1 MHPPDPLNDSS
12 VYETLFKSSHFIQL
26 IIDPDD
32 GMILDANKAAQK
44 FYQYTREELTSMTI
58 FSINAMPKKQV
69 EKEMLRVKKCRCNH
83 FNSRH
88 ILKNNEIR
96 EVEICSGPI
105 EFHSRTVLYSIIHD
119 ITATRRAQKTLQKS
133 EATIKAM
140 IDATNSLV
148 YLVDMDGKIINLNRS
163 GAELFNMTP
172 EQMTGKNFKSFL
184 SENDVSKLTMLAN
197 KVIQTGRAL
206 NYSKQ
211 INKKHYDVQ
220 LHPVPDESG
229 KIAQICVF
237 VNDISEI
244 KKSERLLAAIETAGG
259 ICHEMNQPL
268 QVILGNLELCSLNM
282 KKDDPNLNLINTAMS
297 HTQKLGSITKKL
309 TNITR
314 YETKEYIRG
323 TILDIDKSSEIK

>member
-1 MHPPDPLNDSS
+1 MYPDPLNDTT

-32 GMILDANKAAQK
+32 GAILDANMAAQK
-44 FYQYTREELTSMTI
+44 FYQYTRDELTGMTI
-58 FSINAMPKKQV
+58 FTINAMPRKQV
-69 EKEMLRVKKCRCNH
+69 EKQIQNVRQCRCNH

-88 ILKNNEIR
+88 ILKNNETR

-105 EFHSRTVLYSIIHD
+105 EFRSRTVLYAIIHD
-119 ITATRRAQKTLQKS
+119 ITATKQAQKTLQKS

-148 YLVDMDGKIINLNRS
+148 YLVDTKGKIINLNKS
-163 GAELFNMTP
+163 GANLFGMTP

-184 SENDVSKLTMLAN
+184 KQNDISRLTLLTD
-197 KVIQTGRAL
+197 KVIQTGKAL
-206 NYSKQ
+206 NYRKQ

-220 LHPVPDESG
+220 LHPVSDDSG
-229 KIAQICVF
+229 KITQICVF

-268 QVILGNLELCSLNM
+268 QVILGNLELCTLNM
-282 KKDDPNLNLINTAMS
+282 KKNDPNLNLINTAMS
-297 HTQKLGSITKKL
+297 HTQKLGNITKKL

-314 YETKEYIRG
+314 YETKEYIKG
-323 TILDIDKSSEIK
+323 TILDIDRSSGIR